1 MKFVNHFFDFF
12 LPRFCTACGEK
23 LYAEEKFICDK
34 CFAKIK
40 TADEQF
46 ILNEFNRKFFK
57 DKIISDFHPYFIFEK
72 DKEFQSVIH
81 SVKYNENFRLG
92 IFIGE
97 KIGKGLNEKINL
109 WSPDFILPVPLHH
122 LKKAERGFNQSFYIA
137 KGISKIS
144 GMPVKN
150 NIIKRG
156 RFTPS
161 QTQFNKHERKE
172 NMRGAFVLKRNNNL
186 HGKKIILV
194 DDVITTGATITECGK
209 ILLDAGAEKVFAISA
224 AIADL

>member
-23 LYAEEKFICDK
+23 LYAEEKFICGK

-40 TADEQF
+40 TTDEQF
-46 ILNEFNRKFFK
+46 ILNEFNRKFLK

-92 IFIGE
+92 IFIGV

-144 GMPVKN
+144 GVPVKN